1 MPSSTDRIEKQIVLD
16 APRKRVWRAITD
28 IREFNQWFGAT
39 LEGTFTPGAVVQG
52 GITYPGYE
60 HLVMTV
66 WIETVE
72 PERRFAFRWHPN
84 ATEPGVDYSSEPT
97 TLITFTLDD
106 VEGGT
111 RLTIVESGFDAIP
124 EARRV
129 KAFTDNSGGWEEQ
142 LENIRKHIARASG

>member
-1 MPSSTDRIEKQIVLD
+1 MPSSTDKIEKQIVLD
-16 APRKRVWRAITD
+16 SPRTRVWRAITD
-28 IREFNQWFGAT
+28 IREFNEWFGAA
-39 LEGTFTPGAVVQG
+39 LEGTFAPGAVVQG

-72 PERRFAFRWHPN
+72 PEHRFAFRWHPN
-84 ATEPGVDYSSEPT
+84 AMELGVDYSAEPT
-97 TLITFTLDD
+97 TLVTFTLDE

-124 EARRV
+124 ESRRV
-129 KAFTDNSGGWEEQ
+129 KAFTDN
-142 LENIRKHIARASG
+142 AR